1 MKNINKSNIM
11 GLIGMDIINIKNE
24 EVGTVV
30 GDFNGKY
37 IVNVDGEEKFYSE
50 STLIRNWKIVEEETE
65 EVMSENNETEEV
77 INEENIEDE
86 NKPNEVIEEET
97 EETSNEEIIT
107 EEIND
112 EDEIVD
118 EIEEVINENNEV
130 IKEEIEEVIDEENTE
145 DENKANEDEIVEE
158 TEETS
163 NEEII
168 TEEIK
173 DEDEIVDETEEVIN
187 ENDEVIEE
195 ETEEVIS
202 ETDETEE
209 FVLETENEG
218 IIDNIKETEGR
229 VKITGHL
236 YGIPVKFDKI
246 NQTTVWKT
254 LIKLYDNRKDEND
267 KYSLEDKKYLVRQLK
282 QLDEKVFAGA
292 FRCLVS
298 KTKQNY
304 IDELL
309 K

>member
-11 GLIGMDIINIKNE
+11 GLIGMDVINIKNE
-24 EVGTVV
+24 VVGTVV

-37 IVNVDGEEKFYSE
+37 IINVDGEEKFYSE
-50 STLIRNWKIVEEETE
+50 STLIRNWKIVEDETEEVMNENDELIEEETE
-65 EVMSENNETEEV
+65 EVIDEENTEDENKADEDDIVEETEEV

-86 NKPNEVIEEET
+86 NKSNEVIEEET
-97 EETSNEEIIT
+97 EE
-107 EEIND
+107 
-112 EDEIVD
+112 
-118 EIEEVINENNEV
+118 
-130 IKEEIEEVIDEENTE
+130 
-145 DENKANEDEIVEE
+145 
-158 TEETS
+158 
-163 NEEII
+163 
-168 TEEIK
+168 
-173 DEDEIVDETEEVIN
+173 
-187 ENDEVIEE
+187 
-195 ETEEVIS
+195 
-202 ETDETEE
+202 
-209 FVLETENEG
+209 FVLETKNEG

-236 YGIPVKFDKI
+236 YGVPVKFDKI

-267 KYSLEDKKYLVRQLK
+267 KYSLDDKKYLVRQLK

-304 IDELL
+304 IEELM